1 MLTVSNIKKTFYS
14 KEERQD
20 VLKNVSFSLPDKG
33 MYFVVGK
40 SGSGKSTLLNLIG
53 GLDTPDSGS
62 IEFNGLQLEKLSSK
76 ELGSYRARSIGFV
89 FQESNLFDD
98 LSVEDNL
105 TIPVD
110 RKISKAEIESI
121 LKRFDLFGLEK
132 QKVNTLSG
140 GEKQRVA
147 IMRAVLKNPEMIL
160 CDEPTGSLDEE
171 NSKNIFT
178 ILKDLSKEKLVIVVS
193 HDRKSAEEFG
203 DGIIEIKDGVV
214 NNNNNNELKDTIY
227 KRESNKKQLKIS
239 FRKQLKIAF
248 SLMKKRPLRLVLMFL
263 ICIISFSM
271 IGVST
276 SVMGLSPAE
285 TIVKEMYKDNNRL
298 LFLYDFNHAYEEK
311 STAIKD
317 KDIVSLKEKGVPVG
331 EDPLVFYNIYY
342 LSLSPSNECD
352 YMVNGLEINEDR
364 LANLGL
370 TLLAGSLPKEG
381 NEVVIT
387 DYFFDQFKKYGVYT
401 YDNMNDDNF
410 SKKVTTIDSYDD
422 IIGKNITFRGRLKVT
437 GVIGTN
443 YDKNVYEGKI
453 DDKQSG
459 RRTTQY
465 KIEKFLFLSKD
476 YQNYKQ
482 QYNSYSENS
491 DFRSG
496 IIIKL
501 TGDFKRDVSI
511 IQSIDD
517 QYIDFLYYNID
528 KDKRYFCSFSNEQVE
543 GIYYFNRSF
552 QPNFKL
558 ILIPISILLILL
570 AVVMISIYLSGLL
583 SEKQKMVGL
592 LQSIG
597 VNKKTIISIF
607 SIIAI
612 IVSVISIAISFLVQY
627 LSFLGINS
635 YLISNFYLNSNAY
648 GFYWY
653 TIFILIGI
661 SIASILIGIVVPTIK
676 LYKKKSVDLIR
687 E

>member
-33 MYFVVGK
+33 MYFIVGK

-62 IEFNGLQLEKLSSK
+62 IEFNGLQLEKLSPK
-76 ELGSYRARSIGFV
+76 ELSPYRARSIGFV

-105 TIPVD
+105 TISVD

-178 ILKDLSKEKLVIVVS
+178 ILKKLSKEKLVIVVS
-193 HDRKSAEEFG
+193 HDRKSAEDFG
-203 DGIIEIKDGVV
+203 DGIIEIKDGVI
-214 NNNNNNELKDTIY
+214 NLNNELKDTSDN
-227 KRESNKKQLKIS
+227 KENNKKQLKIS

-271 IGVST
+271 IGVSV
-276 SVMGLSPAE
+276 SVTGLSPAE

-298 LFLYDFNHAYEEK
+298 LFLYDFNHVYEEK

-331 EDPLVFYNIYY
+331 DDPLVFYSIFYN
-342 LSLSPSNECD
+342 SLSPSNECD
-352 YMVNGLEINEDR
+352 YIAHGLEINEDR

-401 YDNMNDDNF
+401 YDNMNDDNL

-443 YDKNVYEGKI
+443 YDKNVYGTKL

-465 KIEKFLFLSKD
+465 KIEKFLFLSKE
-476 YQNYKQ
+476 YQNYIQ
-482 QYNSYSENS
+482 QYNSNSENL
-491 DFRSG
+491 DLRSG

-517 QYIDFLYYNID
+517 QYIDFLNFANTE
-528 KDKRYFCSFSNEQVE
+528 KRYFCSFSNEQVE
-543 GIYYFNRSF
+543 GAYYFNRSF

-583 SEKQKMVGL
+583 SERQKMVGL

-612 IVSVISIAISFLVQY
+612 IVSVISIAVSFLVQY
-627 LSFLGINS
+627 FSLLGINS

-653 TIFILIGI
+653 IIFILIGI

>member
-33 MYFVVGK
+33 MYFIVGK

-178 ILKDLSKEKLVIVVS
+178 ILKNLSKEKLVIVVS
-193 HDRKSAEEFG
+193 HDRKSAEDFG
-203 DGIIEIKDGVV
+203 DGIIEIKDGVI
-214 NNNNNNELKDTIY
+214 NLNNELKDTSDN
-227 KRESNKKQLKIS
+227 KENNKKQLKIS

-248 SLMKKRPLRLVLMFL
+248 FLMKKRPLRLVLMFL

-271 IGVST
+271 IGVSV
-276 SVMGLSPAE
+276 SVTGLSPAE
-285 TIVKEMYKDNNRL
+285 NIVKEMYKDNNRL
-298 LFLYDFNHAYEEK
+298 LFLYDFNHVYEEK

-331 EDPLVFYNIYY
+331 DDPLVFYSIFYN
-342 LSLSPSNECD
+342 SLSPSNECD
-352 YMVNGLEINEDR
+352 YIAHGLEINEDR
-364 LANLGL
+364 LVNLGL

-387 DYFFDQFKKYGVYT
+387 DYFFDQLKKYGVNT
-401 YDNMNDDNF
+401 YDNMNDDNL

-443 YDKNVYEGKI
+443 YDKNVYEAKL

-459 RRTTQY
+459 RRTAQY
-465 KIEKFLFLSKD
+465 KIEKFLFLSKE
-476 YQNYKQ
+476 YQNYIQ
-482 QYNSYSENS
+482 QYNSNSENL
-491 DFRSG
+491 DLRSG

-501 TGDFKRDVSI
+501 TGDFNRDVSI

-517 QYIDFLYYNID
+517 QYIDFLNFANTE
-528 KDKRYFCSFSNEQVE
+528 KRYFCSFSNEQVE
-543 GIYYFNRSF
+543 GVYYFNRSF

-558 ILIPISILLILL
+558 ILIPMSILLILL

-648 GFYWY
+648 GFYGY

-676 LYKKKSVDLIR
+676 LYKKKSIDLIR

>member
-20 VLKNVSFSLPDKG
+20 VLKNISFSLPDKG
-33 MYFVVGK
+33 MYFIVGK

-62 IEFNGLQLEKLSSK
+62 IEFNGLQLEKLSPK
-76 ELGSYRARSIGFV
+76 ELSSYRARSIGFV

-178 ILKDLSKEKLVIVVS
+178 ILKNLSKEKLVIVVS
-193 HDRKSAEEFG
+193 HDRKSAEDFG
-203 DGIIEIKDGVV
+203 DGIIEIKDGVI
-214 NNNNNNELKDTIY
+214 NLNNELKDTY
-227 KRESNKKQLKIS
+227 DNKENYKKQLKIS

-248 SLMKKRPLRLVLMFL
+248 SLMKKRLLRLVLMFL
-263 ICIISFSM
+263 ICIISFPM
-271 IGVST
+271 IGVSV
-276 SVMGLSPAE
+276 SVTGLSPAE

-298 LFLYDFNHAYEEK
+298 LFLYDFNHVYEEK
-311 STAIKD
+311 NTAIKD

-331 EDPLVFYNIYY
+331 DDPLVFYNTFYY
-342 LSLSPSNECD
+342 SLSPYSECD
-352 YMVNGLEINEDR
+352 YIAHGLEINEDK

-401 YDNMNDDNF
+401 YDNMNDDDL

-443 YDKNVYEGKI
+443 YDKNVYEAKL
-453 DDKQSG
+453 DDKQLG
-459 RRTTQY
+459 RKTTQY
-465 KIEKFLFLSKD
+465 KIEKFLFLSKE
-476 YQNYKQ
+476 YQNYIQ
-482 QYNSYSENS
+482 QYNSYSENL
-491 DFRSG
+491 DLRSG

-517 QYIDFLYYNID
+517 QYIDFLNFANTE
-528 KDKRYFCSFSNEQVE
+528 KRYFCSFSNEQVE
-543 GIYYFNRSF
+543 GVYYFNRSF

-570 AVVMISIYLSGLL
+570 TVVMISIYLSGLL

>member
-33 MYFVVGK
+33 MYFIVGK

-98 LSVEDNL
+98 LSIEDNL

-121 LKRFDLFGLEK
+121 LKRFDLFSLEK

-178 ILKDLSKEKLVIVVS
+178 ILKNLSKEKLVIVVS
-193 HDRKSAEEFG
+193 HDRKSAEDFG
-203 DGIIEIKDGVV
+203 DGIIEIKDGVI
-214 NNNNNNELKDTIY
+214 NLNNELKDTSDN
-227 KRESNKKQLKIS
+227 KENNKKQLKIS

-271 IGVST
+271 IGVSV
-276 SVMGLSPAE
+276 SVTGLSPAE

-298 LFLYDFNHAYEEK
+298 LFLFDFNHVYEEK

-317 KDIVSLKEKGVPVG
+317 KDIVSLKGKGVPVG
-331 EDPLVFYNIYY
+331 DDPLVFYNNFYN
-342 LSLSPSNECD
+342 SLSPYSECD
-352 YMVNGLEINEDR
+352 YIAHGLEINEDR

-401 YDNMNDDNF
+401 YDNMNDDNL

-443 YDKNVYEGKI
+443 YDKNVYEAKL

-459 RRTTQY
+459 RRTTTF
-465 KIEKFLFLSKD
+465 KIEKFLFLSKE
-476 YQNYKQ
+476 YQNYIQ
-482 QYNSYSENS
+482 QYNSNSENLNL
-491 DFRSG
+491 RSG

-501 TGDFKRDVSI
+501 TGDFNRDVSI

-517 QYIDFLYYNID
+517 QYIDFLNFANTE
-528 KDKRYFCSFSNEQVE
+528 KRYFCSFSNEQVK
-543 GIYYFNRSF
+543 GVYYFNRSF

-612 IVSVISIAISFLVQY
+612 IVSVISIAVSFLVQY
-627 LSFLGINS
+627 FSFLGINS

-676 LYKKKSVDLIR
+676 LYKKKSIDLIR

>member
-1 MLTVSNIKKTFYS
+1 
-14 KEERQD
+14 
-20 VLKNVSFSLPDKG
+20 
-33 MYFVVGK
+33 
-40 SGSGKSTLLNLIG
+40 
-53 GLDTPDSGS
+53 
-62 IEFNGLQLEKLSSK
+62 
-76 ELGSYRARSIGFV
+76 
-89 FQESNLFDD
+89 
-98 LSVEDNL
+98 
-105 TIPVD
+105 
-110 RKISKAEIESI
+110 
-121 LKRFDLFGLEK
+121 
-132 QKVNTLSG
+132 
-140 GEKQRVA
+140 
-147 IMRAVLKNPEMIL
+147 MRAVLKNPEMIL

-178 ILKDLSKEKLVIVVS
+178 ILKNFSKEKLVIVVS
-193 HDRKSAEEFG
+193 HDRKSAEDFG
-203 DGIIEIKDGVV
+203 DGIIEIKDGVI
-214 NNNNNNELKDTIY
+214 NLNNELKDTSDN
-227 KRESNKKQLKIS
+227 KENNKKQLKIS

-271 IGVST
+271 IGVSV
-276 SVMGLSPAE
+276 SVTGLSPAE

-298 LFLYDFNHAYEEK
+298 LFLYDFNHVYEEK

-331 EDPLVFYNIYY
+331 DDPLVFYNNFYN
-342 LSLSPSNECD
+342 SLSPYSECD
-352 YMVNGLEINEDR
+352 YIAHGLEINEDR

-401 YDNMNDDNF
+401 YDNMNDDDL

-443 YDKNVYEGKI
+443 YDKNVYEAKL

-459 RRTTQY
+459 RRTTTF
-465 KIEKFLFLSKD
+465 KIEKFLFLSKE
-476 YQNYKQ
+476 YQNYIQ
-482 QYNSYSENS
+482 QYNSNSENLNL
-491 DFRSG
+491 RSG

-501 TGDFKRDVSI
+501 TGDFNRDVSI

-517 QYIDFLYYNID
+517 QYIDFLNFANTE
-528 KDKRYFCSFSNEQVE
+528 KRYFCSFSNEQVK
-543 GIYYFNRSF
+543 GVYYFNRSF

-612 IVSVISIAISFLVQY
+612 IVSVISIAVSFLVQY
-627 LSFLGINS
+627 FSLLGINS

-661 SIASILIGIVVPTIK
+661 SIASILIGIVAPTIK

>member
-20 VLKNVSFSLPDKG
+20 VLKNVSFSLPDNG
-33 MYFVVGK
+33 MYFIVGK

-62 IEFNGLQLEKLSSK
+62 IEFNGLQLEKLSPK
-76 ELGSYRARSIGFV
+76 ELSSYRARSIGFV

-178 ILKDLSKEKLVIVVS
+178 ILKKLSKEKLVIIVS
-193 HDRKSAEEFG
+193 HDRKSAEDFG
-203 DGIIEIKDGVV
+203 DGIIEIKDGVI
-214 NNNNNNELKDTIY
+214 NLNNELKDTSDN
-227 KRESNKKQLKIS
+227 KGNNKKQLKIS

-271 IGVST
+271 IGVSV
-276 SVMGLSPAE
+276 SVTGLSPAE

-298 LFLYDFNHAYEEK
+298 LFLYDFNHVYEEK

-331 EDPLVFYNIYY
+331 DDPLVFYNTFYY
-342 LSLSPSNECD
+342 SLSPYSECD
-352 YMVNGLEINEDR
+352 YIAHGLEINEDR

-401 YDNMNDDNF
+401 YDNMNDDNL

-443 YDKNVYEGKI
+443 YDKNVYEAKL

-465 KIEKFLFLSKD
+465 KIEKFLFLSKE
-476 YQNYKQ
+476 YQNYIQ
-482 QYNSYSENS
+482 QYNNNSENL
-491 DFRSG
+491 DLRSG

-501 TGDFKRDVSI
+501 TGDFNRDVSI

-517 QYIDFLYYNID
+517 QYIDFLNFANTEKI
-528 KDKRYFCSFSNEQVE
+528 YFCSFSNEQVV
-543 GIYYFNRSF
+543 GVYYFNRSF

>member
-33 MYFVVGK
+33 MYFIVGK

-62 IEFNGLQLEKLSSK
+62 IEFNGLQLEKLSPK
-76 ELGSYRARSIGFV
+76 ELSSYRARSIGFV

-147 IMRAVLKNPEMIL
+147 IMRTVLKNPEMIL

-178 ILKDLSKEKLVIVVS
+178 ILKNLSKEKLVIVVS
-193 HDRKSAEEFG
+193 HDRKSAEDFG
-203 DGIIEIKDGVV
+203 DGIIEIKDGVI
-214 NNNNNNELKDTIY
+214 NLNNELKDTSDN
-227 KRESNKKQLKIS
+227 KENNKKQLKIS

-271 IGVST
+271 IGVFV
-276 SVMGLSPAE
+276 SVTGLSPAE

-298 LFLYDFNHAYEEK
+298 LFLYDFNHVYEEK

-331 EDPLVFYNIYY
+331 DDPLVFYNTFYY
-342 LSLSPSNECD
+342 SLSPYSECD
-352 YMVNGLEINEDR
+352 YIAHGLEINEDR

-401 YDNMNDDNF
+401 YDNMNDDDL

-443 YDKNVYEGKI
+443 YDKNVYEAKL
-453 DDKQSG
+453 DDKQLG
-459 RRTTQY
+459 RKITQY
-465 KIEKFLFLSKD
+465 KIEKFLFLSKE
-476 YQNYKQ
+476 YQNYIQ
-482 QYNSYSENS
+482 QYNSYSENL
-491 DFRSG
+491 DLRSG

-501 TGDFKRDVSI
+501 SGDFKRDVSI

-517 QYIDFLYYNID
+517 QYIDFLNFANT
-528 KDKRYFCSFSNEQVE
+528 KKRYFCSFSNEQVE
-543 GIYYFNRSF
+543 GVYYFNRSF
-552 QPNFKL
+552 QPIFKL

>member
-33 MYFVVGK
+33 MYFIVGK

-121 LKRFDLFGLEK
+121 LKRFDLFSLEK

-147 IMRAVLKNPEMIL
+147 IMRAVLKNLEMIL

-178 ILKDLSKEKLVIVVS
+178 ILKNLSKEKLVIVVS
-193 HDRKSAEEFG
+193 HDRKSAEDFG
-203 DGIIEIKDGVV
+203 DGIIEIKDGVI
-214 NNNNNNELKDTIY
+214 NLNNELKDTSDN
-227 KRESNKKQLKIS
+227 KENNKKQLKIS

-263 ICIISFSM
+263 ICIISFFM
-271 IGVST
+271 IGVSV
-276 SVMGLSPAE
+276 SVTGLSPAE
-285 TIVKEMYKDNNRL
+285 NIVKEMYKDNNRL
-298 LFLYDFNHAYEEK
+298 LFLYDFNHVYEEK

-331 EDPLVFYNIYY
+331 DDPLVFYSIFYN
-342 LSLSPSNECD
+342 SLSPSNECD
-352 YMVNGLEINEDR
+352 YIAHGLEINEDR
-364 LANLGL
+364 LVNLGL

-401 YDNMNDDNF
+401 YDNMNDDNL

-443 YDKNVYEGKI
+443 YDKNVYEAKL

-459 RRTTQY
+459 RRTAQY
-465 KIEKFLFLSKD
+465 KIEKFLFLSKE
-476 YQNYKQ
+476 YQNYIQ
-482 QYNSYSENS
+482 QYNSNSENL
-491 DFRSG
+491 DLRSG

-501 TGDFKRDVSI
+501 TGDFNRDVSI

-517 QYIDFLYYNID
+517 QYIDFLNFANTG
-528 KDKRYFCSFSNEQVE
+528 KRYFCSFSNEQVE
-543 GIYYFNRSF
+543 GVYYFNRSF

-676 LYKKKSVDLIR
+676 LYKKKSIDLIR
-687 E
+687 K

>member
-20 VLKNVSFSLPDKG
+20 VLKNISFSLPDKG
-33 MYFVVGK
+33 MYFIVGK

-62 IEFNGLQLEKLSSK
+62 IEFNGLQLEKISPK
-76 ELGSYRARSIGFV
+76 ELSSYRARSIGFV
-89 FQESNLFDD
+89 FQESNLFDG

-105 TIPVD
+105 TISVD

-178 ILKDLSKEKLVIVVS
+178 ILKNLSKEKLVIVVS
-193 HDRKSAEEFG
+193 HDRKSAEDFG
-203 DGIIEIKDGVV
+203 DGIIEIKDGVI
-214 NNNNNNELKDTIY
+214 NLNNELKDTSDN
-227 KRESNKKQLKIS
+227 KENNKKQLKIS

-271 IGVST
+271 IGVSV
-276 SVMGLSPAE
+276 SVTGLSPAE

-298 LFLYDFNHAYEEK
+298 LFLYDFNHVYEEK

-331 EDPLVFYNIYY
+331 DDPLVFYNTFYY
-342 LSLSPSNECD
+342 SLSPYSECD
-352 YMVNGLEINEDR
+352 YIAHGLEINEDR

-401 YDNMNDDNF
+401 YDNMNDDDL

-443 YDKNVYEGKI
+443 YDKNVYEAKL
-453 DDKQSG
+453 DDKQLG
-459 RRTTQY
+459 RKTTQY
-465 KIEKFLFLSKD
+465 KIEKFLFLSKE
-476 YQNYKQ
+476 YQNYIQ
-482 QYNSYSENS
+482 QYNSYSENL
-491 DFRSG
+491 DLRSG

-517 QYIDFLYYNID
+517 QYIDFLNFANTE
-528 KDKRYFCSFSNEQVE
+528 KRYFCSFSNEQVE
-543 GIYYFNRSF
+543 GVYYFNRSF

-612 IVSVISIAISFLVQY
+612 IVSVISIAISFLAQY
-627 LSFLGINS
+627 LSLLGINS

-653 TIFILIGI
+653 IIFILIGI

-676 LYKKKSVDLIR
+676 LYRKKSVDLIR

>member
-33 MYFVVGK
+33 MYFIVGK

-62 IEFNGLQLEKLSSK
+62 IEFNGLQLEKLSPK
-76 ELGSYRARSIGFV
+76 ELSSYRARSIGFV

-105 TIPVD
+105 TISVD

-178 ILKDLSKEKLVIVVS
+178 ILKKLSKEKLVIVVS
-193 HDRKSAEEFG
+193 HDRKSAEDFG
-203 DGIIEIKDGVV
+203 DGIIEIKDGVI
-214 NNNNNNELKDTIY
+214 NLNNELKDTSDN
-227 KRESNKKQLKIS
+227 KENNKKQLKIS

-271 IGVST
+271 IGVSV
-276 SVMGLSPAE
+276 SVTGLSPAE

-298 LFLYDFNHAYEEK
+298 LFLYDFNHVYEEK

-331 EDPLVFYNIYY
+331 DDPLVFYSIFYN
-342 LSLSPSNECD
+342 SLSPSNECD
-352 YMVNGLEINEDR
+352 YIAHGLEINEDR

-401 YDNMNDDNF
+401 YDNMNDDNL

-443 YDKNVYEGKI
+443 YDKNVYGTKL

-465 KIEKFLFLSKD
+465 KIEKFLFLSKE
-476 YQNYKQ
+476 YQNYIQ
-482 QYNSYSENS
+482 QYNSNSENL
-491 DFRSG
+491 DLRSG

-517 QYIDFLYYNID
+517 QYIDFLNFANTE
-528 KDKRYFCSFSNEQVE
+528 KRYFCSFSNEQVE
-543 GIYYFNRSF
+543 GAYYFNRSF

-627 LSFLGINS
+627 LSLLGINS

-653 TIFILIGI
+653 IIFILIGI

-676 LYKKKSVDLIR
+676 LYRKKSVDLIR

>member
-20 VLKNVSFSLPDKG
+20 VLKNVSFSLSDKG
-33 MYFVVGK
+33 MYFIVGK

-62 IEFNGLQLEKLSSK
+62 IEFNGLQLEKLSPK
-76 ELGSYRARSIGFV
+76 ELSSYRARSIGFV

-110 RKISKAEIESI
+110 RKISKAEIEST

-178 ILKDLSKEKLVIVVS
+178 ILKNLSKEKLVIVVS
-193 HDRKSAEEFG
+193 HDRKSAEDFG
-203 DGIIEIKDGVV
+203 DGIIEIKDGVI
-214 NNNNNNELKDTIY
+214 NLNNELKDTSDN
-227 KRESNKKQLKIS
+227 KENNKKQLKIS

-271 IGVST
+271 IGVSV
-276 SVMGLSPAE
+276 SVTGLSPAE

-298 LFLYDFNHAYEEK
+298 LFLYDFNHVYEEK
-311 STAIKD
+311 STAIKNE
-317 KDIVSLKEKGVPVG
+317 DIVSLKEKGVPVG
-331 EDPLVFYNIYY
+331 DDPLVFYNNFYN
-342 LSLSPSNECD
+342 SLSPSNECD
-352 YMVNGLEINEDR
+352 YIAHGLEINEDR

-370 TLLAGSLPKEG
+370 TLLAGSLPKKG

-422 IIGKNITFRGRLKVT
+422 IIGKNITFRGRLKVI

-443 YDKNVYEGKI
+443 YDKNVYEAKL

-465 KIEKFLFLSKD
+465 KIEKFLFLSKE
-476 YQNYKQ
+476 YQNYIQ
-482 QYNSYSENS
+482 QYNSNSENL
-491 DFRSG
+491 DLRSG

-501 TGDFKRDVSI
+501 TGDFNRDVSI

-517 QYIDFLYYNID
+517 QYIDFLNFANTE
-528 KDKRYFCSFSNEQVE
+528 KRYFCSFSNEQVE
-543 GIYYFNRSF
+543 GVYYFNRSF

-592 LQSIG
+592 LQSLG

-627 LSFLGINS
+627 LSLLGINS

>member
-33 MYFVVGK
+33 MYFIVGK

-178 ILKDLSKEKLVIVVS
+178 ILKKLSKEKLVIVVS
-193 HDRKSAEEFG
+193 HDRKSAEDFG
-203 DGIIEIKDGVV
+203 DGIIEIKDGVI
-214 NNNNNNELKDTIY
+214 NLNNELKDTSDN
-227 KRESNKKQLKIS
+227 KENNKKQLKIS

-271 IGVST
+271 IGVSV
-276 SVMGLSPAE
+276 SVTGLSPAE

-298 LFLYDFNHAYEEK
+298 LFLYDFNQVYEEK

-331 EDPLVFYNIYY
+331 DDPLVFYNTFYY
-342 LSLSPSNECD
+342 SLSPYSECD
-352 YMVNGLEINEDR
+352 YIAHGLEINEDR

-401 YDNMNDDNF
+401 YDNMNDDDL

-443 YDKNVYEGKI
+443 YDKNVYEAKL
-453 DDKQSG
+453 DDKQLG
-459 RRTTQY
+459 RKTTQY
-465 KIEKFLFLSKD
+465 KIEKFLFLSKE
-476 YQNYKQ
+476 YQNYIQ
-482 QYNSYSENS
+482 QYNSYSENL
-491 DFRSG
+491 DLRSG

-517 QYIDFLYYNID
+517 QYIDFLNFANTE
-528 KDKRYFCSFSNEQVE
+528 KRYFCSFSNEQVE
-543 GIYYFNRSF
+543 GVYYFNRSF

-612 IVSVISIAISFLVQY
+612 IVSVISIAISFLAQY

>member
-20 VLKNVSFSLPDKG
+20 VLKNVSFSLPDKE
-33 MYFVVGK
+33 MYFIVGK

-62 IEFNGLQLEKLSSK
+62 IEFNGLQLEKLSPK
-76 ELGSYRARSIGFV
+76 ELSSYRARSIGFV

-105 TIPVD
+105 TISVD

-178 ILKDLSKEKLVIVVS
+178 ILKKLSKEKLVIVVS
-193 HDRKSAEEFG
+193 HDRKSAEDFG
-203 DGIIEIKDGVV
+203 DGIIEIKDGVI
-214 NNNNNNELKDTIY
+214 NLNNELKDTSDN
-227 KRESNKKQLKIS
+227 KENNKKQLKIS

-271 IGVST
+271 IGVSV
-276 SVMGLSPAE
+276 SVTGLSPAE

-298 LFLYDFNHAYEEK
+298 LFLYDFNHVYEEK

-331 EDPLVFYNIYY
+331 DDPLVFYSIFYN
-342 LSLSPSNECD
+342 SLSPSNECD
-352 YMVNGLEINEDR
+352 YIAHGLEINEDR

-401 YDNMNDDNF
+401 YDNMNDDNL

-443 YDKNVYEGKI
+443 YDKNVYGTKL

-465 KIEKFLFLSKD
+465 KIEKFLFLSKE
-476 YQNYKQ
+476 YQNYIQ
-482 QYNSYSENS
+482 QYNSNSENL
-491 DFRSG
+491 DLRSG

-517 QYIDFLYYNID
+517 QYIDFLNFANTE
-528 KDKRYFCSFSNEQVE
+528 KRYFCSFSNEQVE
-543 GIYYFNRSF
+543 GAYYFNRSF

-627 LSFLGINS
+627 LSLLGINS

-653 TIFILIGI
+653 IIFILIGI

-676 LYKKKSVDLIR
+676 LYRKKSVDLIR

>member
-33 MYFVVGK
+33 MYFIVGK

-62 IEFNGLQLEKLSSK
+62 IEFNGLQLEKLSPK
-76 ELGSYRARSIGFV
+76 ELSSYRARSIGFV

-121 LKRFDLFGLEK
+121 LKRFDLFSLEK

-178 ILKDLSKEKLVIVVS
+178 ILKNLSKEKLVIVVS
-193 HDRKSAEEFG
+193 HDTKSAEDFG
-203 DGIIEIKDGVV
+203 DGIIEIKDGVI
-214 NNNNNNELKDTIY
+214 NLNNELKDTSDN
-227 KRESNKKQLKIS
+227 KENNKKQLKIS

-271 IGVST
+271 IGVSV
-276 SVMGLSPAE
+276 SVTGLSPAE
-285 TIVKEMYKDNNRL
+285 NIVKEMYKDNNRL
-298 LFLYDFNHAYEEK
+298 LFLYDFNHVYEEK

-331 EDPLVFYNIYY
+331 DDPLVFYSIFYN
-342 LSLSPSNECD
+342 SLSPSNECD
-352 YMVNGLEINEDR
+352 YIAHGLEINEDR
-364 LANLGL
+364 LVNLGL

-401 YDNMNDDNF
+401 YDNMNDDNL

-443 YDKNVYEGKI
+443 YDKNVYEAKL

-459 RRTTQY
+459 RRTAQY
-465 KIEKFLFLSKD
+465 KIEKFLFLSKE
-476 YQNYKQ
+476 YQNYIQ
-482 QYNSYSENS
+482 QYNSNSENL
-491 DFRSG
+491 DLRSG

-501 TGDFKRDVSI
+501 TGDFNRDVSI

-517 QYIDFLYYNID
+517 QYIDFLNFANTE
-528 KDKRYFCSFSNEQVE
+528 KRYFCSFSNEQVE
-543 GIYYFNRSF
+543 GVYYFNRSF

-612 IVSVISIAISFLVQY
+612 IVSVISIAISLLVQY

-648 GFYWY
+648 GFYGY

-676 LYKKKSVDLIR
+676 LYKKKSIDLIR

>member
-33 MYFVVGK
+33 MYFIVGK

-121 LKRFDLFGLEK
+121 LKRFDLFSLEK

-178 ILKDLSKEKLVIVVS
+178 ILKNLSKEKLVIVVS
-193 HDRKSAEEFG
+193 HDRKSAEDFG
-203 DGIIEIKDGVV
+203 DGIIEIKDGVI
-214 NNNNNNELKDTIY
+214 NLNNELKDTSDN
-227 KRESNKKQLKIS
+227 KENNKKQLKIS

-271 IGVST
+271 IGVSV
-276 SVMGLSPAE
+276 SVTGLSPAE

-298 LFLYDFNHAYEEK
+298 LFLYDFNHVYEEK

-331 EDPLVFYNIYY
+331 DDPLVFYSIFYN
-342 LSLSPSNECD
+342 SLSPSNECD
-352 YMVNGLEINEDR
+352 YIAHGLEINEDR
-364 LANLGL
+364 LVNLGL

-401 YDNMNDDNF
+401 YDNMNDDNL

-443 YDKNVYEGKI
+443 YDKNVYEAKL

-459 RRTTQY
+459 RRTAQY
-465 KIEKFLFLSKD
+465 KIEKFLFLSKE
-476 YQNYKQ
+476 YQNYIQ
-482 QYNSYSENS
+482 QYNSNSENL
-491 DFRSG
+491 DLRSG

-501 TGDFKRDVSI
+501 TGDFNRDVSI

-517 QYIDFLYYNID
+517 QYIDFLNFANTE
-528 KDKRYFCSFSNEQVE
+528 KRYFCSFSNEQVE
-543 GIYYFNRSF
+543 GVYYFNRSF

-661 SIASILIGIVVPTIK
+661 SIASILIGIVVPIIK